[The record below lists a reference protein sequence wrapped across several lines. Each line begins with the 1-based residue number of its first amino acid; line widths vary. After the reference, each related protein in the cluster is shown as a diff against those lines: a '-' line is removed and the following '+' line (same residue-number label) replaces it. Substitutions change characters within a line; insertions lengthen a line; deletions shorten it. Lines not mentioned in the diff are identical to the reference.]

1 MLEKPNLLKEYISNL
16 SDDDIK
22 FLESRLNQRLS
33 GDIPEVL
40 NFLEKNSKVD
50 FILSKTKTANE
61 LYDLVDAVAEL
72 VKQEI
77 VTRNS

>member
-33 GDIPEVL
+33 GDIP
-40 NFLEKNSKVD
+40 
-50 FILSKTKTANE
+50 
-61 LYDLVDAVAEL
+61 
-72 VKQEI
+72 
-77 VTRNS
+77 